1 MLDGLIDNLSDEG
14 VGLTGV
20 LLKTK
25 VLLSSIEQTE
35 LIGWVNAEL
44 NGYPDDAEV
53 PPYRILR
60 AQLRGAIRCFN
71 AQSGNHQLPTM
82 HLSET
87 MRENVEKIPFRESL
101 SVIEN
106 LLARHTKSSGDDSFQ
121 FPHPME
127 ANGIL
132 GKGLAE
138 GWVVNSAW
146 SAVEPSQM
154 AAILTQVRS
163 RLLDFLLALRSR
175 AGENASNNAVKE
187 KTTDMDVKGAFQ
199 GAVFRGDN
207 VFINMGNENR
217 IKVTNTKI
225 DNEQSLL
232 KALSEAGVPADE
244 IALLKTAIAKDKRDG
259 VPSLTRSTGAW
270 YESLLEKAKKGA
282 IRIGAGVVSETVA
295 ALIVAY
301 ITGAS

>member
-1 MLDGLIDNLSDEG
+1 MLDDIIESLSDESKA
-14 VGLTGV
+14 LTGI

-25 VLLSSIEQTE
+25 VLLSSIEQPEAIT
-35 LIGWVNAEL
+35 WVNAEL
-44 NGYPDDAEV
+44 NGYAQDAEV
-53 PPYRILR
+53 PPYRILH

-71 AQSGNHQLPTM
+71 AQSGDHQLPTM

-87 MRENVEKIPFRESL
+87 MRQSVEKIPLRGSL
-101 SVIEN
+101 SSIED
-106 LLARHTKSSGDDSFQ
+106 LLTRHANSPNEGNFH

-127 ANGIL
+127 ANGIF
-132 GKGLAE
+132 GRGLAE

-175 AGENASNNAVKE
+175 AGENASNTAVKE
-187 KTTDMDVKGAFQ
+187 KTSGMDVQGAFQ

-217 IKVTNTKI
+217 IKVTSTRI
-225 DNEQSLL
+225 DSDQRLFE
-232 KALSEAGVPADE
+232 ALHEAEVPADE
-244 IALLKTAIAKDKRDG
+244 IALLKKAIAQDRCAG
-259 VPSLTRSTGAW
+259 TPSLTRATGAW
-270 YESLLEKAKKGA
+270 YESLLAKAKKGA
-282 IRIGAGVVSETVA
+282 VRIGTGVVTETVA

-301 ITGAS
+301 IHGAA